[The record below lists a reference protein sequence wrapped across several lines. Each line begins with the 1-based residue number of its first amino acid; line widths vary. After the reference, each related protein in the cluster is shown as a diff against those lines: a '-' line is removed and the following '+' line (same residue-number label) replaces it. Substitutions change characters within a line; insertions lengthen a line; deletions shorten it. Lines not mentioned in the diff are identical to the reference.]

1 MLGGCYNYACT
12 KGAGKDYQKFLGVA
26 LSSIV
31 A

>member
-1 MLGGCYNYACT
+1 MLSGCYDYACT
-12 KGAGKDYQKFLGVA
+12 KGAGKDYQKLLGVA